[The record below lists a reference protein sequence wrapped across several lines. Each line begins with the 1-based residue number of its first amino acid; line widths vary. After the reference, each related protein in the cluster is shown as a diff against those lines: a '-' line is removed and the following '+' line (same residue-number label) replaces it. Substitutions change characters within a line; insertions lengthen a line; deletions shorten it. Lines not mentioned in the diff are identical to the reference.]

1 MQLQYLTTLF
11 AIANAYSLCN
21 KDRHPHAGKSV
32 SAPLVPTSTTALNVN
47 DTMVAV
53 TVSGTIEVVDGC
65 TFSAKNLVVEPS
77 SVRGQWFGGAVG
89 STSDGIRLSADPI
102 TASSRPSTK
111 EYKFITTA
119 GSWVS
124 YTDFQQFRLYDT
136 VSKAVLAT
144 ADLPI
149 SVGSNPA
156 SPPGSAP
163 GAYPNDPKATGTAQ
177 APKPT
182 TTNGSIMSNMSVIWL
197 TLVASIFSMI

>member
-1 MQLQYLTTLF
+1 MQLQYLTALF

-21 KDRHPHAGKSV
+21 KDRHPHA
-32 SAPLVPTSTTALNVN
+32 ALNVN
-47 DTMVAV
+47 DTMVA
-53 TVSGTIEVVDGC
+53 
-65 TFSAKNLVVEPS
+65 FSAKNLVVEPS